1 MTVVRLT
8 PTLSNNHGKH
18 RLARTRGCSEQC
30 HTVGTK
36 LDDVVHHSIL
46 YGVKS

>member
-1 MTVVRLT
+1 MARTV
-8 PTLSNNHGKH
+8 TLASG
-18 RLARTRGCSEQC
+18 LARTRGCSEQC

-46 YGVKS
+46 YGVKP